1 MDPPLSSNQSIF
13 YLYHIQELS
22 TVNFNNFIHKQLVI
36 MNDLQPCSFVQ
47 DQKELN
53 QRFGFM

>member
-1 MDPPLSSNQSIF
+1 MDPPLSCNQSIF
-13 YLYHIQELS
+13 YLYYIQELS
-22 TVNFNNFIHKQLVI
+22 TVNFNNFIQLVI

-53 QRFGFM
+53 